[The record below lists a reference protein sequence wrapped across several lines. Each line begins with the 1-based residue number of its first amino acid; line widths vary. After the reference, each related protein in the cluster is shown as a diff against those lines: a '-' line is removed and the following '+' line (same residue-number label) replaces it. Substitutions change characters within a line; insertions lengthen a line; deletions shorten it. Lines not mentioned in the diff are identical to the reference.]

1 MSRLEF
7 STVSA
12 LLFSV
17 LSGVAITSSQLPDEP
32 IAAIPDAAARIEP
45 IVDPLF
51 SEVDDVA
58 PPSPGLVVDAEIV
71 SVYDGD
77 TITVQPLFPEMKIR
91 LLDCWAP
98 EIRTRDLAEKVR
110 GYESR
115 DNLREMLPDGARVR
129 IHIPATGRLQDSL
142 TLGRVLGYVWID
154 VDNDGEPDNVSREQV
169 AGGFATRTKG
179 GGG

>member
-1 MSRLEF
+1 MSRSMF
-7 STVSA
+7 STISA
-12 LLFSV
+12 VVVSV
-17 LSGVAITSSQLPDEP
+17 LSAFAITSQQLPDDP
-32 IAAIPDAAARIEP
+32 IAAIPDEAARIEP

-51 SEVDDVA
+51 SQVDDVA

-77 TITVQPLFPEMKIR
+77 TITIQPLFPTMKIR

-115 DNLREMLPDGARVR
+115 DNLRELIPDGSRVR

-142 TLGRVLGYVWID
+142 TLGRVLGHVWRD
-154 VDNDGEPDNVSREQV
+154 VDGDGQPDNVGRRQV

-179 GGG
+179 EGG